1 MLSKFRIPNTKQPGT
16 RLISRPLPKNEHNT
30 KDEEQLGYK
39 PAKFAPLKI
48 IWPLA
53 IGYVVLHVAAFWGL
67 YLAATTAKWST
78 IAWGIIIYLFICIIN
93 Q

>member
-1 MLSKFRIPNTKQPGT
+1 MISKFRIPNDKQPGR
-16 RLISRPLPKNEHNT
+16 RLISRPLAKKENDT
-30 KDEEQLGYK
+30 KDQKDQEPLGYK

-78 IAWGIIIYLFICIIN
+78 IAWGKII
-93 Q
+93 